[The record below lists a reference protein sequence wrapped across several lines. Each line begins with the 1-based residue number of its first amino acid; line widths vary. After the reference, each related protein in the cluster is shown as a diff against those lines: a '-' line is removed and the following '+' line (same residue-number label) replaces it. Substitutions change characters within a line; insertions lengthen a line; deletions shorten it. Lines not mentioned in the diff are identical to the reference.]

1 MRNDI
6 KKYILFVVFTAAS
19 FLTLLGLSLYQ
30 HAISAEFGRYYW
42 LGESTIMLVLWLP
55 YAIMAASG
63 VFAACALFIGGEN
76 RKESAVLGI
85 LSLIGG
91 LAVLVFTVMSLFLF
105 FDMVTAFRG
114 SYWSTSGARPSMVIM
129 GALLANAVRHFIA
142 ASKYKKQENNENKEN
157 KEKQEKAEETEEQQI
172 ADE

>member
-1 MRNDI
+1 MRNYI
-6 KKYILFVVFTAAS
+6 KKYILFVVFTVAS

-42 LGESTIMLVLWLP
+42 LGERTIMLVLWLP
-55 YAIMAASG
+55 YAIMAVSG
-63 VFAACALFIGGEN
+63 VFASCALFIRGEN

-91 LAVLVFTVMSLFLF
+91 LAVFVFTVMSLFLF

-129 GALLANAVRHFIA
+129 GALFASAVRHFIA
-142 ASKYKKQENNENKEN
+142 ASKYKKQEKTEEKE
-157 KEKQEKAEETEEQQI
+157 ETEETEETEEQQI

>member
-42 LGESTIMLVLWLP
+42 LGERTIMLVLWLP

-63 VFAACALFIGGEN
+63 AFAACALFIRGEN

-91 LAVLVFTVMSLFLF
+91 LAVFVFTVMSLFLF
-105 FDMVTAFRG
+105 FDMVAAFRG

-129 GALLANAVRHFIA
+129 GALFANAVRHFIA
-142 ASKYKKQENNENKEN
+142 ASKYKKQEKTEEKE
-157 KEKQEKAEETEEQQI
+157 ETEETEETEEQQI

>member
-1 MRNDI
+1 MRSDI

-30 HAISAEFGRYYW
+30 CAISAEFGRYYW
-42 LGESTIMLVLWLP
+42 LGERTIMLVLWLP
-55 YAIMAASG
+55 YAIMAVSG
-63 VFAACALFIGGEN
+63 VFAACALFIRGEN
-76 RKESAVLGI
+76 RKESSVLGI

-91 LAVLVFTVMSLFLF
+91 LAVFVFTVMSLFLF

-129 GALLANAVRHFIA
+129 GALFANAVRHFIA
-142 ASKYKKQENNENKEN
+142 ASKYKKQEKTEEKE
-157 KEKQEKAEETEEQQI
+157 ETEETEETEEQQI

>member
-42 LGESTIMLVLWLP
+42 LGERTIMLVLWLP
-55 YAIMAASG
+55 YAIMAVSG
-63 VFAACALFIGGEN
+63 VFAACALFIRGED

-91 LAVLVFTVMSLFLF
+91 LAVFVFTVMSLFLF

-129 GALLANAVRHFIA
+129 GALFASAVRHFIA
-142 ASKYKKQENNENKEN
+142 ASKYKKQEKTEEKE
-157 KEKQEKAEETEEQQI
+157 ETEETEETEEQQI

>member
-42 LGESTIMLVLWLP
+42 LGERTIMLVLWLP

-91 LAVLVFTVMSLFLF
+91 LAVFVFTVMSLFLF

-129 GALLANAVRHFIA
+129 GALFANAVRHFIA
-142 ASKYKKQENNENKEN
+142 ASKYKK
-157 KEKQEKAEETEEQQI
+157 KEKTEEKEETEETEETEEQQI

>member
-30 HAISAEFGRYYW
+30 CAISEEFGRYYW

-63 VFAACALFIGGEN
+63 VFAACALFIRGEN

-91 LAVLVFTVMSLFLF
+91 LAVFVFTVMSLFLF

-129 GALLANAVRHFIA
+129 GALFASAVRHFIA
-142 ASKYKKQENNENKEN
+142 ASKYKKQEKTEEKE
-157 KEKQEKAEETEEQQI
+157 ETEETEETEEQQI

>member
-1 MRNDI
+1 MRSDI

-42 LGESTIMLVLWLP
+42 LGERTIMLVLWLP

-63 VFAACALFIGGEN
+63 VFAACALFIRGEN

-91 LAVLVFTVMSLFLF
+91 LAVFVFTVMSLFLF

-129 GALLANAVRHFIA
+129 GALFASAVRHFIA
-142 ASKYKKQENNENKEN
+142 ASKYKKQEKTEEKE
-157 KEKQEKAEETEEQQI
+157 ETEETEETEEQQI

>member
-1 MRNDI
+1 MRSDI

-63 VFAACALFIGGEN
+63 VFAACALFIRGEN
-76 RKESAVLGI
+76 RKESAGLGI

-91 LAVLVFTVMSLFLF
+91 LAVFVFTVMSLFLF

-129 GALLANAVRHFIA
+129 GALFASAVRHFIA
-142 ASKYKKQENNENKEN
+142 ASKYKKQEKTEEKE
-157 KEKQEKAEETEEQQI
+157 ETEETEETEEQQI

>member
-1 MRNDI
+1 M
-6 KKYILFVVFTAAS
+6 AS

-30 HAISAEFGRYYW
+30 HAISPEFGRYYW
-42 LGESTIMLVLWLP
+42 LGERTIMLVLWLP
-55 YAIMAASG
+55 YAIMGVLG
-63 VFAACALFIGGEN
+63 VFAACGLFIRGEN
-76 RKESAVLGI
+76 RKERAVLGI

-91 LAVLVFTVMSLFLF
+91 LAVFVFTVMSLFLF

-129 GALLANAVRHFIA
+129 GALFANAVRHFIA
-142 ASKYKKQENNENKEN
+142 ASKYKKQEKTEEKE
-157 KEKQEKAEETEEQQI
+157 ETEETEETEEQQI

>member
-30 HAISAEFGRYYW
+30 CAISAEFGRYYW

-63 VFAACALFIGGEN
+63 VFAACALFIRGDN

-91 LAVLVFTVMSLFLF
+91 LAVFVFTVMSLFLF

-129 GALLANAVRHFIA
+129 GALFANAVRHFIA
-142 ASKYKKQENNENKEN
+142 ASKYKKQEKTEEKE
-157 KEKQEKAEETEEQQI
+157 ETEETEETEEQQI

>member
-1 MRNDI
+1 MRSDI

-63 VFAACALFIGGEN
+63 VFAACALFIRGEN

-91 LAVLVFTVMSLFLF
+91 LAVFVFTVMSLFLF

-129 GALLANAVRHFIA
+129 GALFASAVRHFIA
-142 ASKYKKQENNENKEN
+142 ASKYKKQEKTEEKE
-157 KEKQEKAEETEEQQI
+157 ETEETEETEEQQI

>member
-30 HAISAEFGRYYW
+30 CAISAEFGRYYW

-63 VFAACALFIGGEN
+63 VFAACALFIRGEN

-91 LAVLVFTVMSLFLF
+91 LAVFVFTVMSLFLF

-129 GALLANAVRHFIA
+129 GALFASAVRHFIA
-142 ASKYKKQENNENKEN
+142 ASKYKKQEKTEEKE
-157 KEKQEKAEETEEQQI
+157 ETEETEETEEQQI

>member
-42 LGESTIMLVLWLP
+42 LGERTIMLVLWLP
-55 YAIMAASG
+55 YAIMAVSG
-63 VFAACALFIGGEN
+63 AFAACALFIGGEN

-91 LAVLVFTVMSLFLF
+91 LAVFVFTVMSLFLF

-129 GALLANAVRHFIA
+129 GALFANAVRHFIA
-142 ASKYKKQENNENKEN
+142 ASKYKKQEKTEEKE
-157 KEKQEKAEETEEQQI
+157 ETEETEETEEQQI

>member
-6 KKYILFVVFTAAS
+6 KKYILFIVFTVAS

-55 YAIMAASG
+55 YAIMAVSG
-63 VFAACALFIGGEN
+63 VFAACALFIRGEN

-91 LAVLVFTVMSLFLF
+91 LAVFVFTVMSLFLF

-129 GALLANAVRHFIA
+129 GALFASAVRHFIA
-142 ASKYKKQENNENKEN
+142 ASKYKKQEKTEEKE
-157 KEKQEKAEETEEQQI
+157 ETEETEETEEQQI

>member
-1 MRNDI
+1 MRSDI

-30 HAISAEFGRYYW
+30 LAISAEFGRYYW
-42 LGESTIMLVLWLP
+42 LGERTIMLVLWLP
-55 YAIMAASG
+55 YAIMAVSG
-63 VFAACALFIGGEN
+63 VFAACALFIRGEN

-91 LAVLVFTVMSLFLF
+91 LAVFVFTVMSLFLF

-129 GALLANAVRHFIA
+129 GALFANAVRHFIA
-142 ASKYKKQENNENKEN
+142 ASKYKKQEKTEEKE
-157 KEKQEKAEETEEQQI
+157 ETEETEETEEQQI

>member
-1 MRNDI
+1 MRSDI

-91 LAVLVFTVMSLFLF
+91 LAVFVFTVMSLFLF

-129 GALLANAVRHFIA
+129 GALFANAVRHFIA
-142 ASKYKKQENNENKEN
+142 ASKYKKQEKTEEKE
-157 KEKQEKAEETEEQQI
+157 ETEETEETEEQQI

>member
-1 MRNDI
+1 MRSDI

-30 HAISAEFGRYYW
+30 CAISAEFGRYYW
-42 LGESTIMLVLWLP
+42 LGERTIMLVLWLP
-55 YAIMAASG
+55 YAIMAVSG
-63 VFAACALFIGGEN
+63 VFAACALFIRGEN

-91 LAVLVFTVMSLFLF
+91 LAVFVFTVMSLFLF

-129 GALLANAVRHFIA
+129 GALFANAVRHFIA
-142 ASKYKKQENNENKEN
+142 ASKYKKQEKTEEKE
-157 KEKQEKAEETEEQQI
+157 ETEETEETEEQQI

>member
-19 FLTLLGLSLYQ
+19 FLTLLGLSLSQ
-30 HAISAEFGRYYW
+30 CAISAEFGRYYW

-63 VFAACALFIGGEN
+63 VFAACALFIRGEN

-91 LAVLVFTVMSLFLF
+91 LAVFVFTVMSLFLF

-129 GALLANAVRHFIA
+129 GALFANAVRHFIA
-142 ASKYKKQENNENKEN
+142 ASKYKKQEKTEEKE
-157 KEKQEKAEETEEQQI
+157 ETEETEETEEQQI

>member
-6 KKYILFVVFTAAS
+6 KKYILLVVFTAAS

-42 LGESTIMLVLWLP
+42 LGERTIMLVLWLP

-91 LAVLVFTVMSLFLF
+91 LAVFVFTAMSLFLF

-129 GALLANAVRHFIA
+129 GALFANAVRHFIA
-142 ASKYKKQENNENKEN
+142 ASKYKKQEKTEEKE
-157 KEKQEKAEETEEQQI
+157 ETEETEETEEQQI

>member
-19 FLTLLGLSLYQ
+19 FFFFFLLSLYQ

-55 YAIMAASG
+55 YAIMAVSG
-63 VFAACALFIGGEN
+63 VFAACALFIRGEN

-91 LAVLVFTVMSLFLF
+91 LAVFVFTVMSLFLF

-129 GALLANAVRHFIA
+129 GALFANAVRHFIA
-142 ASKYKKQENNENKEN
+142 ASKYKKQEKTEEKE
-157 KEKQEKAEETEEQQI
+157 ETEETEETEEQQI

>member
-1 MRNDI
+1 MRSDI

-30 HAISAEFGRYYW
+30 CAISAEFGRYYW
-42 LGESTIMLVLWLP
+42 LGERTIMLVLWLP
-55 YAIMAASG
+55 YAIMAVSG
-63 VFAACALFIGGEN
+63 VFAACALFIRGEN

-91 LAVLVFTVMSLFLF
+91 LVVFVFTVMSLFLF

-129 GALLANAVRHFIA
+129 GALFANAVRHFIA
-142 ASKYKKQENNENKEN
+142 ASKYKKQEKTEEKE
-157 KEKQEKAEETEEQQI
+157 ETEETEETEEQQI

>member
-1 MRNDI
+1 
-6 KKYILFVVFTAAS
+6 
-19 FLTLLGLSLYQ
+19 
-30 HAISAEFGRYYW
+30 
-42 LGESTIMLVLWLP
+42 MLVLWLP
-55 YAIMAASG
+55 YAIMAVSG
-63 VFAACALFIGGEN
+63 VFAACALFIRGEN

-91 LAVLVFTVMSLFLF
+91 LAVFVFTVMSLFLF

-129 GALLANAVRHFIA
+129 GALFANAVRHFIA
-142 ASKYKKQENNENKEN
+142 ASKYKKQENKEN

>member
-91 LAVLVFTVMSLFLF
+91 LAVFVFTVMSLFLF

-129 GALLANAVRHFIA
+129 GALFASAVRHFIA
-142 ASKYKKQENNENKEN
+142 ASKYKKQEKTEEKE
-157 KEKQEKAEETEEQQI
+157 ETEETEETEEQQI

>member
-30 HAISAEFGRYYW
+30 HVISAEFGRYYW
-42 LGESTIMLVLWLP
+42 LGERTIMLVLWLP
-55 YAIMAASG
+55 YAIMAVWG
-63 VFAACALFIGGEN
+63 VFAACALFIRGEN

-91 LAVLVFTVMSLFLF
+91 LAVFVFTVMSLFLF

-129 GALLANAVRHFIA
+129 GALFANAVRHFIA
-142 ASKYKKQENNENKEN
+142 ASKYKKQENNENKE
-157 KEKQEKAEETEEQQI
+157 KQEKAEETEEQQI

>member
-30 HAISAEFGRYYW
+30 CAISAEFGRYYW
-42 LGESTIMLVLWLP
+42 LGERTIMLVLWLP

-91 LAVLVFTVMSLFLF
+91 LAVFVFTVMSLFLF

-129 GALLANAVRHFIA
+129 GALFANAVRHFIA
-142 ASKYKKQENNENKEN
+142 ASKYKKQEKTEEKE
-157 KEKQEKAEETEEQQI
+157 ETEETEETEEQQI

>member
-30 HAISAEFGRYYW
+30 CAISAEFGRYYW
-42 LGESTIMLVLWLP
+42 LGERTIMLVLWLP

-63 VFAACALFIGGEN
+63 VFAACALFIRGEN

-91 LAVLVFTVMSLFLF
+91 LVVFVFTVMSLFLF

-129 GALLANAVRHFIA
+129 GALFANAVRHFIA
-142 ASKYKKQENNENKEN
+142 ASKYKKQEKTEEKE
-157 KEKQEKAEETEEQQI
+157 ETEETEETEEQQI

>member
-42 LGESTIMLVLWLP
+42 LGERTIMLVLWLP
-55 YAIMAASG
+55 YAIMAVSG
-63 VFAACALFIGGEN
+63 VFAACALFIRGEN

-91 LAVLVFTVMSLFLF
+91 LAVFVFTVMSLFLF

-129 GALLANAVRHFIA
+129 GVLFASAVRHFIA
-142 ASKYKKQENNENKEN
+142 ASKYKKQEKTEEKE
-157 KEKQEKAEETEEQQI
+157 ETEETEETEEQQI

>member
-1 MRNDI
+1 MRSDI

-30 HAISAEFGRYYW
+30 CAISAEFGRYYW
-42 LGESTIMLVLWLP
+42 LGERTIMLVLWLP

-63 VFAACALFIGGEN
+63 VFAACALFIRGEN

-91 LAVLVFTVMSLFLF
+91 LAVFVFTVMSLFLF

-129 GALLANAVRHFIA
+129 GALFASAVRHFIA
-142 ASKYKKQENNENKEN
+142 ASKYKKQEKTEEKE
-157 KEKQEKAEETEEQQI
+157 ETEEAEETEEQQI

>member
-1 MRNDI
+1 MRSDI

-42 LGESTIMLVLWLP
+42 LGERTIMLVLWLP

-91 LAVLVFTVMSLFLF
+91 LAVFVFTVMSLFLF

-129 GALLANAVRHFIA
+129 GALFASAVRHFIA
-142 ASKYKKQENNENKEN
+142 ASKYKKQEKTEEKE
-157 KEKQEKAEETEEQQI
+157 ETEETEETEEQQI

>member
-42 LGESTIMLVLWLP
+42 LGERTIMLVLWLP

-63 VFAACALFIGGEN
+63 AFAACALFIGGEN

-91 LAVLVFTVMSLFLF
+91 LAVFVFTVMSLFLF

-129 GALLANAVRHFIA
+129 GALFASAVRHFIA
-142 ASKYKKQENNENKEN
+142 ASKYKKQEKTEEKE
-157 KEKQEKAEETEEQQI
+157 ETEETEETEEQQI

>member
-1 MRNDI
+1 MRSDI

-42 LGESTIMLVLWLP
+42 LGERTIMLVLWLP
-55 YAIMAASG
+55 YAIMAVSG
-63 VFAACALFIGGEN
+63 VFAACALFIRGEN

-91 LAVLVFTVMSLFLF
+91 LAVFVFTVMSLFLF

-129 GALLANAVRHFIA
+129 GALFASAVRHFIA
-142 ASKYKKQENNENKEN
+142 ASKYKKQEKTEEKE
-157 KEKQEKAEETEEQQI
+157 ETEETEETEEQQI

>member
-30 HAISAEFGRYYW
+30 RVISAEFGRYYW

-63 VFAACALFIGGEN
+63 VFAACALFIRGEN

-91 LAVLVFTVMSLFLF
+91 LAVFVFTVMSLFLF

-129 GALLANAVRHFIA
+129 GALFANAVRHFIA
-142 ASKYKKQENNENKEN
+142 ASKYKKQEKTEEKE
-157 KEKQEKAEETEEQQI
+157 ETEETEETEEQQI

>member
-1 MRNDI
+1 MRSDI

-63 VFAACALFIGGEN
+63 VFAACALFIRGEN

-91 LAVLVFTVMSLFLF
+91 LDVFVFTVMSLFLF

-129 GALLANAVRHFIA
+129 GALFASAVRHFIA
-142 ASKYKKQENNENKEN
+142 ASKYKKQEKTEEKE
-157 KEKQEKAEETEEQQI
+157 ETEETEETEEQQI

>member
-63 VFAACALFIGGEN
+63 AFAACALFIRGEN

-91 LAVLVFTVMSLFLF
+91 LAVFVFTVMSLFLF

-129 GALLANAVRHFIA
+129 GALFANAVRHFIA
-142 ASKYKKQENNENKEN
+142 ASKYKKQEKTEEKE
-157 KEKQEKAEETEEQQI
+157 ETEETEETEEQQI

>member
-63 VFAACALFIGGEN
+63 VFAACALFIRGEN
-76 RKESAVLGI
+76 RKESAGLGI

-91 LAVLVFTVMSLFLF
+91 LAVFVFTVMSLFLF

-129 GALLANAVRHFIA
+129 GALFASAVRHFIA
-142 ASKYKKQENNENKEN
+142 ASKYKKQEKTEEKE
-157 KEKQEKAEETEEQQI
+157 ETEETEETEEQQI

>member
-1 MRNDI
+1 MRNYI

-63 VFAACALFIGGEN
+63 VFAACALFIRGEN

-91 LAVLVFTVMSLFLF
+91 LAVFVFTVMSLFLF

-129 GALLANAVRHFIA
+129 GALFASAVRHFIA
-142 ASKYKKQENNENKEN
+142 ASKYKKQEKTEEKE
-157 KEKQEKAEETEEQQI
+157 ETEETEETEEQQI

>member
-42 LGESTIMLVLWLP
+42 LGERTIMLVLWLP

-63 VFAACALFIGGEN
+63 VFAACALFIRGEN

-91 LAVLVFTVMSLFLF
+91 LAVFVFTVMSLFLF

-129 GALLANAVRHFIA
+129 GALFASAVRHFIA
-142 ASKYKKQENNENKEN
+142 ASKYKKQEKTEEKE
-157 KEKQEKAEETEEQQI
+157 ETEETEETEEQQI

>member
-42 LGESTIMLVLWLP
+42 LGERTIMLVLWLP

-91 LAVLVFTVMSLFLF
+91 LAVFVFTVMSLFLF

-129 GALLANAVRHFIA
+129 GALFANAVRHFIA
-142 ASKYKKQENNENKEN
+142 ASKYKKQEKTEEKE
-157 KEKQEKAEETEEQQI
+157 ETEETEETEEQQI